1 MLENRVKRNS
11 DLQKQLMTIKKATA
25 EDIDKLV
32 FLFEQYRAF
41 YNKPAN
47 TEASKAFLVNR
58 IINRE
63 SEIYIGE
70 LEDKTLAGFVQLY
83 PYFSS
88 INLRRLWLLNDLF
101 VHPKHR
107 GKGISVQLIK
117 RAQQLATETN
127 AYALMLETGKDNDIG
142 NKLYPKTGFKLY
154 DDVNFYEWR
163 NPTVS

>member
-1 MLENRVKRNS
+1 M
-11 DLQKQLMTIKKATA
+11 
-25 EDIDKLV
+25 
-32 FLFEQYRAF
+32 
-41 YNKPAN
+41 
-47 TEASKAFLVNR
+47 NR
-58 IINRE
+58 IKNDE
-63 SEIYIGE
+63 SVIYVCE
-70 LEDKTLAGFVQLY
+70 LEDQTLVGFVQLY

-88 INLRRLWLLNDLF
+88 TNLRRLWLLNDLF

-154 DDVNFYEWR
+154 GDVNFYEWR